1 MKELKADLHVHTCLS
16 PCAEAE
22 MVPSAIVRQAK
33 AVGLDMIAIC
43 DHNAIE
49 NAHAVMKAGEK
60 ASVRVIPGIEITSR
74 EEVHILGLFKSH
86 RDLTSIAAM
95 VSDHLVGRNDEE
107 AFGPQTIVDECDRPV
122 GSNSSLL
129 IGATSLDVGSTVEAI
144 HDCGG
149 LAIAAHVDRQRFSLI
164 GQLGFIPEGL
174 KLDAVEVSGRTGT
187 GQWQGLPVVASSDA
201 HRLEDIGRNHTTF
214 CVETASLDEI
224 GMALRGEAGRRISA
238 MEDLSL
244 HLLDIMENSIAASAS
259 RIEITIAEDTLGD
272 LLSLEIRDNGKG
284 MDAEARS
291 KALDPFFTTRTTR
304 RVGLGLPLLAQ
315 AARQSG
321 GTFELVSEPGRGTTV
336 KAAFQLSHPDMKPLG
351 DIAETLRTIL
361 VSRPE
366 LDLRF
371 RYTQDSKL
379 IAGFGDNRRHDEE
392 SEND

>member
-43 DHNAIE
+43 DHNSIE
-49 NAHAVMKAGEK
+49 NAQAVIRAGEK
-60 ASVRVIPGIEITSR
+60 ESVRVIPGIEITSR
-74 EEVHILGLFKSH
+74 EEVHILGLFKSEGE
-86 RDLTSIAAM
+86 LASISAV
-95 VSDHLVGRNDEE
+95 VSDHLTGRNDEE
-107 AFGPQTIVDECDRPV
+107 LFGPQTIVDECDRSV
-122 GSNSSLL
+122 GSNPNLL

-144 HDCGG
+144 HERGG

-164 GQLGFIPEGL
+164 GQLGFIPDGL
-174 KLDAVEVSGRTGT
+174 GLDAVEVSGRTRA
-187 GQWQGLPVVASSDA
+187 GQWQGLPVLVSSDA

-214 CVETASLDEI
+214 CAENASFEEI
-224 GMALRGEAGRRISA
+224 SKALRSQAGRRISV

-259 RIEITIAEDTLGD
+259 RIELTIAEDTLGD

-284 MDAEARS
+284 MDAEAQS
-291 KALDPFFTTRTTR
+291 KALDPFYTTRTTR

-321 GTFELVSEPGRGTTV
+321 GTFELISEPGKGTTV
-336 KAAFQLSHPDMKPLG
+336 KVAFQLSHPDMKPLG

-379 IAGFGDNRRHDEE
+379 VAGFGDPRRHDEE